1 MPRNSP
7 PLLLEQRLNRRANSG
22 LHCSETSLRLTDD
35 ERELVLSR
43 YSEHYGPA
51 LVRWIERS
59 HTVSVSELF
68 RWLVANGETTIRRHE
83 SPANHAVS
91 TQPFLAHPRSAVSS
105 ATRAPRVL
113 NPDVRI
119 SALP

>member
-43 YSEHYGPA
+43 YIELYRPEG
-51 LVRWIERS
+51 VEWVERS
-59 HTVSVSELF
+59 H
-68 RWLVANGETTIRRHE
+68 
-83 SPANHAVS
+83 
-91 TQPFLAHPRSAVSS
+91 
-105 ATRAPRVL
+105 
-113 NPDVRI
+113 RI
-119 SALP
+119 SVNALLRWIIAWCGLSASWFLEDEDPLAEVNLAILAKAAAALAD